1 MTSPTTTTAVV
12 LQKATSNFQIKE
24 VPLAPINSDEILIK
38 SKAAS
43 INAVDYYHIDYDW
56 APDGAIMGSTVSGV
70 VLKVGKDVTRFVP
83 GDFVTSFIHGGDYS
97 NPTKGAYSKLA
108 IVQEIYSMKL
118 NKLES
123 SSLQFLPPGYIDTFE
138 GACSISNAVV
148 TLGCSLY
155 FTLGGSFSNPQKKSF
170 LIYGGSTATGLVAS
184 QIAKQF
190 GWTVISIASK
200 KHSNLIKT
208 FGADHLIDYHDLD
221 LIQQIKNIDPN
232 ITMALHTIGGTTT
245 LQLTHDSVSDSLP
258 TKIDSLVVSNF
269 ETIENLKSNV
279 EFSMTRAFTAN
290 GNEVKYNN
298 GSKFPATLGTKE
310 AILEFIP
317 IVQNLI
323 NNNEIKHIP
332 IKIQPNGLDGVNEGL
347 KLIREGSIS
356 AEKLV
361 IQL

>member
-1 MTSPTTTTAVV
+1 MTTISTTTAAV
-12 LQKATSNFQIKE
+12 LQKSNSNLQVKE
-24 VPLAPINSDEILIK
+24 VPVAPINSDEILIE

-43 INAVDYYHIDYDW
+43 INGADYYHIDYNW
-56 APDGAIMGSTVSGV
+56 APDGAILGLTVSGI
-70 VLKVGKDVTRFVP
+70 VLKVGKDVTRFGP
-83 GDFVTSFIHGGDYS
+83 GDFIASFIHGGDYS
-97 NPTKGAYSKLA
+97 NPDKGAFSKLA
-108 IVQEIYSMKL
+108 VVQEIYSIKL
-118 NKLES
+118 KNLES
-123 SSLQFLPPGYIDTFE
+123 SSLPILPPGNIDTFE
-138 GACSISNAVV
+138 GACSIPNAVV

-155 FTLGGSFSNPQKKSF
+155 FTLGGSFRNPQSKSI

-190 GWTVISIASK
+190 GWTVISVASK

-221 LIQQIKNIDPN
+221 VIQQIKNIDPN
-232 ITMALHTIGGTTT
+232 ITMALHTIGGTPT

-269 ETIENLKSNV
+269 ETIENHKANV

-290 GNEVKYNN
+290 GNEAKYNN
-298 GSKFPATLGTKE
+298 GSKFPATPGIKE
-310 AILEFIP
+310 AILEFMP
-317 IVQNLI
+317 IIQNLI

-332 IKIQPNGLDGVNEGL
+332 IRIQPNGLNGINDGL
-347 KLIREGSIS
+347 KVIREGSLS
-356 AEKLV
+356 GEKLV